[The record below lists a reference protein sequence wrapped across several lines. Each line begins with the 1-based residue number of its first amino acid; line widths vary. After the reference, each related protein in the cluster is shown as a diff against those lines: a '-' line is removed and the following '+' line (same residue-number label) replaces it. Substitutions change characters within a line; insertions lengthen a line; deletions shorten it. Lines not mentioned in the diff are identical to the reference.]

1 MSETKKDTKSN
12 WNKPREKSD
21 TKSSNK
27 PKEKSIEVISHGLS
41 MPNVDDNRLKEV
53 FGSTKAITLYETSK
67 ILKVN
72 ASVANKF
79 LQDLESKNRITK
91 IGGYSGH
98 YIWKLIE

>member
-41 MPNVDDNRLKEV
+41 MPNVDDNRLKEG